1 MYKRDDLFYALY
13 SRRARDPKD
22 MASGMWAALENRAKN
37 DWKYRTA
44 LDLPG
49 IYRLFTASLM
59 QATNALSV
67 LVCSAMPYVRGQPS
81 WVLDWAAHD
90 RHEWRDRVGDVDAR
104 DDYENDLT
112 RSFSI
117 FKESLMAV
125 GLRSRVS
132 TEDVSKGQPLVPY
145 FGIDETQSVLVV
157 RACHLATIS

>member
-1 MYKRDDLFYALY
+1 MYVDSPLGCWIGPHTIGMNGEIAL
-13 SRRARDPKD
+13 
-22 MASGMWAALENRAKN
+22 G
-37 DWKYRTA
+37 
-44 LDLPG
+44 
-49 IYRLFTASLM
+49 
-59 QATNALSV
+59 
-67 LVCSAMPYVRGQPS
+67 
-81 WVLDWAAHD
+81 
-90 RHEWRDRVGDVDAR
+90 